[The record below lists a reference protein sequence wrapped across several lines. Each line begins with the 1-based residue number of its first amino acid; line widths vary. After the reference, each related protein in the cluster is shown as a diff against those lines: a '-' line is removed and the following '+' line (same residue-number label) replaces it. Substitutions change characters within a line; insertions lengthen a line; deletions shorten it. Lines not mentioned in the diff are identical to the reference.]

1 MRCEDPFLI
10 KNKLG
15 LHARAATVLAQLA
28 VQFDAKITLHQDDK
42 EAAGDSVL
50 ALMLLESSKGK
61 EVKVNSFEEFKNFIK
76 IWNFHKNKIIDHC
89 KNFFVFSFNFFICM
103 FPPYQIFIFIF
114 FKNIYWFF

>member
-1 MRCEDPFLI
+1 MRLEDTFLI

-28 VQFDAKITLHQDDK
+28 VQFDAQITLFQDNK

-61 EVKVNSFEEFKNFIK
+61 EVKVVCEGPDAEPALNAIGQL
-76 IWNFHKNKIIDHC
+76 IAQR
-89 KNFFVFSFNFFICM
+89 FNE
-103 FPPYQIFIFIF
+103 QE
-114 FKNIYWFF
+114 

>member
-1 MRCEDPFLI
+1 MRCEDTFLI

-28 VQFDAKITLHQDDK
+28 VQFDAKTTLHQDDK

-61 EVKVNSFEEFKNFIK
+61 EVKVVCEGPDSEQALHAVGQLIAQR
-76 IWNFHKNKIIDHC
+76 
-89 KNFFVFSFNFFICM
+89 FNE
-103 FPPYQIFIFIF
+103 QE
-114 FKNIYWFF
+114 